1 MNHFDPEQEID
12 GRRQIASK
20 YHPLTGPYDSGDPH
34 VLEYHLLLMKLAGI
48 DGVIVDWYGL
58 TNYRD
63 YAVLHRNTTRLL
75 QQCERLNMKFA
86 ICYEDQTIPALVEAE
101 RIPATGRVAHAVSE
115 IDWLGKY
122 WFKSGSYVNFD
133 GKPVLLSFGHIGL
146 NNEEWG
152 QCLSR
157 LTSPVAYFSQD
168 ILRHGAIGGFG
179 WPSPMVGTQQV
190 DRFLADSKRW
200 PQAIPAAFP
209 RFDDIYKQAGVSGD
223 DQKTIA
229 EYLDS
234 VHAIEKRIAFA
245 EKHQLRASQT
255 PGLLDS
261 LVRPNQGVPDDH
273 GEYIRTMLDM
283 IALAFWADATRVCT
297 FMMDHGQSNRYF
309 NFIDGVNGT
318 WHALSHWKNISGT
331 TEDDDGKT
339 SWSSRDEKRMM
350 YNRVTHWHTEQTAY
364 LLGRLKSIK
373 NQHGSLLDQTMV
385 VYGSSLS
392 DGHEHAEKNLP
403 VLLAGGGSTI
413 TQGRRLGDRND
424 TSMSDLHLAMLQHL
438 GIPMEQFAESRSP
451 LVLASRAES
460 VRNPREGRRNSI
472 EAPES
477 QQDAACRRTPTNFQG
492 VRWTPAENLIP
503 PGIVPHRPI
512 AGLDGPRYAGLLIRT
527 ASSEPSGCSSTCR
540 YKNRTA
546 ARA

>member
-1 MNHFDPEQEID
+1 MTF
-12 GRRQIASK
+12 
-20 YHPLTGPYDSGDPH
+20 T
-34 VLEYHLLLMKLAGI
+34 
-48 DGVIVDWYGL
+48 
-58 TNYRD
+58 
-63 YAVLHRNTTRLL
+63 
-75 QQCERLNMKFA
+75 
-86 ICYEDQTIPALVEAE
+86 
-101 RIPATGRVAHAVSE
+101 
-115 IDWLGKY
+115 
-122 WFKSGSYVNFD
+122 
-133 GKPVLLSFGHIGL
+133 
-146 NNEEWG
+146 
-152 QCLSR
+152 
-157 LTSPVAYFSQD
+157 
-168 ILRHGAIGGFG
+168 
-179 WPSPMVGTQQV
+179 
-190 DRFLADSKRW
+190 SKR
-200 PQAIPAAFP
+200 
-209 RFDDIYKQAGVSGD
+209 RVSGD

-451 LVLASRAES
+451 LVLA
-460 VRNPREGRRNSI
+460 
-472 EAPES
+472 
-477 QQDAACRRTPTNFQG
+477 
-492 VRWTPAENLIP
+492 
-503 PGIVPHRPI
+503 
-512 AGLDGPRYAGLLIRT
+512 
-527 ASSEPSGCSSTCR
+527 
-540 YKNRTA
+540 
-546 ARA
+546 